1 MNTNDNQPHEQRSH
15 SKRSPSGLGKYAVC
29 PHFKQDDSRPVHP
42 ITLEGT
48 QVHQAVEVRDPSTLP
63 DELRPMARLGIQY
76 WDQLRAS
83 GPWREYVEIQLE
95 IPVVDDKKGHAD
107 LVLLS
112 EDGTYG
118 NLLDWKAGFNRQA
131 AAEVNLQQKCYAA
144 ALFAKFP
151 SLQKLTVH
159 VVYLRLQEADVA
171 EFTREDVPRLQLEIL
186 AVDRRAEEA
195 ENYEKTNPGKVF
207 YHQPDPAVC
216 AYCVKAGICPA
227 LHAITIPTARAYAAA
242 RPEDLVVPDAY
253 DPALITDPAVMAKAM
268 AVADVMERWV
278 SSVKKHALDLRLSVG
293 VEIPGT
299 SLVSKAGSKS
309 ILDPST
315 AHRVAEE
322 HGLSHD
328 EFMTA
333 VEVSAAKLLK
343 AAEAKAP
350 RGKKKLAA
358 QGLEDALRD
367 AGALHIGAETFYLRR
382 VKKAEGEK
390 TVDV

>member
-1 MNTNDNQPHEQRSH
+1 MNPPDHSQRKH
-15 SKRSPSGLGKYAVC
+15 AKRSPSGLGKVAVC
-29 PHFKQDDSRPVHP
+29 PHFQQDNDRPVHP
-42 ITLEGT
+42 VTLEGT
-48 QVHQAVEVRDPSTLP
+48 RIHEAIETRTLAGLT
-63 DELRPMARLGIQY
+63 DDQKNMAERAIQY
-76 WDQLRAS
+76 WNDLLRT
-83 GPWREYVEIQLE
+83 GPWSERIEVKIA
-95 IPVVDDKKGHAD
+95 IPHMDFGHAD
-107 LVLLS
+107 LLLIHK
-112 EDGTYG
+112 DGKTG
-118 NLLDWKAGFNRQA
+118 HLVDWKTGFSRQA
-131 AAEVNLQQKCYAA
+131 PTGVNAQQRAYAA
-144 ALFAKFP
+144 GIFRSFP
-151 SLQKLTVH
+151 ELEALTVH
-159 VVYLRLQEADVA
+159 IVYVRLQEVDV
-171 EFTREDVPRLQLEIL
+171 ETFRRSDTDEMELQLI
-186 AVDRRAEEA
+186 AIDRRAEEA
-195 ENYEKTNPGKVF
+195 VRFSSENPGVLKW
-207 YHQPDPAVC
+207 HRPDPATC
-216 AYCVKAGICPA
+216 SYCVHAGACPA
-227 LHAITIPTARAYAAA
+227 LSAIAQPIVQAYASA
-242 RPEDLVVPDAY
+242 RPEDLVVPEAY
-253 DPALITDPAVMAKAM
+253 DPALITDPNVMAKAM
-268 AVADVMERWV
+268 AVADVMERWI
-278 SSVKKHALDLRLSVG
+278 SSVKKHALDLRFSVG

-358 QGLEDALRD
+358 QELEDALRD